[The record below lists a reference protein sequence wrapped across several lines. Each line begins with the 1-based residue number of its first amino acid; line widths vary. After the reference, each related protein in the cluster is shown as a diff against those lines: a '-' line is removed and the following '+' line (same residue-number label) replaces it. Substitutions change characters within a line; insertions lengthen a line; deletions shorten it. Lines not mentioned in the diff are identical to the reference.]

1 MKNSNDHKALVLDSL
16 GEIIFY
22 LDRDLQ
28 VKWSS
33 EYAAELIGSSGKDLV
48 GKFCYDLWCQRS
60 GPCTDCPSLKAM
72 ETSQIQRSEV
82 LSADGKVWEV
92 HSYPVRDAAGT
103 VIGATEIRTDITDKK
118 NSQKALSESEKRYKV
133 IWENVDDIIYFIS
146 ADRKIVS
153 LNPACEKITG
163 WPVEYLIGRDMTP
176 YIHPDDLPKADKQFG
191 RFLKGE
197 KVEPTEL
204 HILTKSGEYRTIEF
218 KPAAVIKEDD
228 LIHIS
233 GIGRD
238 VTERIIA
245 ARALQESEEKFR
257 NLTEQSPNMIF
268 INKNGQIEYCNK
280 KCEEIMGY
288 TVDEFCSKDFDFYD
302 LISSESKDT
311 VRAPFE
317 KHMRGE
323 DIGPYEYGLI
333 TKDGRKLNAI
343 ITTKLIQYKG
353 DRAILGIVTD
363 ITQRKEME
371 KTLKESEAKF
381 RALTESAPAAIL
393 INVGEQILYVNPA
406 FELISGFTQEE
417 TLTMRFWEF
426 VHPDMREV
434 VKEMGFA
441 RQRGQSSPTRYELK
455 ALTKD
460 GQTKWIDVAVTT
472 FKYGGQSATL
482 GTAYD
487 ITERK
492 LAEEELR
499 EGQKKIARL
508 QKMESI
514 GILAGGVAHDLNNVL
529 SGIVS
534 YPELLLLELPEDS
547 RLRKPIET
555 MEKSGH
561 RAVAIVQD
569 LLTVARGVATM
580 KEPLNLN
587 DIVRDYL
594 NSPEFHKLK
603 EYHPAVTF
611 KTNLDTDLLNIS
623 GSSVHI
629 RKVVMNLVS
638 NAAEA
643 IKGSGTIAVSTVN
656 RYIDRPL
663 RGYDD
668 VRTGEYAVLA
678 VMDDGTGISSED
690 LERIFEPFYTKKV
703 MGRSGTGLGLAVVWN
718 VVQDHQG
725 YIDVQ
730 SNENGTTFELYF
742 PITRDTIADRKLSLP
757 IENYKGFGEKILV
770 VDDVA
775 IQREIACDMLRVL
788 GYKPTAVSSGE
799 EAVKYLQAHTV
810 DLILLDMVMDP
821 GINGRETYERV
832 IKIHPNQKA
841 IITSGFAETD
851 EVRKA
856 QRLGAGLFVKKPFT
870 LEKIGFAIK
879 EEMNR

>member
-1 MKNSNDHKALVLDSL
+1 MKNSNGFKALVLDSL
-16 GEIIFY
+16 GEIVFY
-22 LDRDLQ
+22 LGRDLRVQ
-28 VKWSS
+28 WSS

-48 GKFCYDLWCQRS
+48 GKFCYDLWCQRP
-60 GPCTDCPSLKAM
+60 GPCRDCPSLEAM
-72 ETSQIQRSEV
+72 ETAQIQRSEV

-92 HSYPVRDAAGT
+92 HSYPVRDETGI
-103 VIGATEIRTDITDKK
+103 VIGATEFRTDSTERK
-118 NSQKALSESEKRYKV
+118 NSQKALCESEKRYNA

-163 WPVEYLIGRDMTP
+163 WPPEYWIGKDMTS
-176 YIHPDDLPKADKQFG
+176 YIHPDDLPKAGKQFE

-197 KVEPTEL
+197 KVDLIEL
-204 HILTKSGEYRTIEF
+204 QILTKSGEYRIIEF
-218 KPAAVIKEDD
+218 KPAAVIREDD
-228 LIHIS
+228 SIQIS

-238 VTERIIA
+238 VTDRFFA
-245 ARALQESEEKFR
+245 ARALQESEEIFR

-280 KCEEIMGY
+280 KCQEIMGY
-288 TVDEFCSKDFDFYD
+288 TVDEFCSNDFDFYD
-302 LISSESKDT
+302 LISPESKDT
-311 VRAPFE
+311 VKSALE

-323 DIGPYEYGLI
+323 DIRPSEYGLI
-333 TKDGRKLNAI
+333 TKDGRNLNVI

-393 INVGEQILYVNPA
+393 IIVEDQILYANPA
-406 FELISGFTQEE
+406 FELISGFNQEE
-417 TLTMRFWEF
+417 ALTMRFWDF
-426 VHPDMREV
+426 VHPDMQEV
-434 VKEMGFA
+434 VKERGVA
-441 RQRGQSSPTRYELK
+441 RQRGEPSPARYELK

-460 GQTKWIDVAVTT
+460 GQTKWIDLAVTS
-472 FKYGGQSATL
+472 FKYGGQSAIL
-482 GTAYD
+482 ATAYD

-508 QKMESI
+508 QKMESL
-514 GILAGGVAHDLNNVL
+514 GLLAGGVAHDLNNVL

-534 YPELLLLELPEDS
+534 YPELLLLDLPEDS

-555 MEKSGH
+555 MEKSGQ
-561 RAVAIVQD
+561 RAVAIVQE

-587 DIVRDYL
+587 DIIRDYL

-603 EYHPAVTF
+603 EYHPKVTL
-611 KTNLDTDLLNIS
+611 KTNLETDLFNIS

-629 RKVVMNLVS
+629 TKAVMNLVS

-663 RGYDD
+663 RGYAD

-678 VMDDGTGISSED
+678 IMDNGSGISSED

-730 SNENGTTFELYF
+730 STDNGTSIELYF
-742 PITRDTIADRKLSLP
+742 PITRDAIANRKLSLP
-757 IENYKGFGEKILV
+757 MESYKGAGETILV

-788 GYKPTAVSSGE
+788 GYKPAAVSSGE
-799 EAVKYLQAHTV
+799 EAVKYLQVRTV

-856 QRLGAGLFVKKPFT
+856 QRLGAGLFIKKPFT

-879 EEMNR
+879 EELKG